1 MHTGQTIREAFAGAS
16 SFLRERGSDSPEFEA
31 ELLLRRLLG
40 LNRTQLFMKM
50 IEPFPADVAAQ
61 WSRWLERRAEGEPIQ
76 YIVGDQEFYGRV
88 YAVNPSVLIPRPE
101 TELLVEGVLQEG
113 KRLFGYEEVRVAEVG
128 TGSGCIS
135 ISLALEAPNWAVTTV
150 DLSLEAL
157 EVARRNAAFYD
168 VLERVSFVQGNLVEP
183 LILQKDQFQIFV
195 SNPPYISSNEMLALE
210 KQVRAFEPHLALHGG
225 DDGLDPYRLL
235 CRDLCSW
242 ANLRLVA
249 FEIGASQGP
258 EVERLVQSI
267 PGISKTEIRQ
277 DYAGLDRMV
286 FGWRQL

>member
-16 SFLRERGSDSPEFEA
+16 SFLRDRGSDSPEFEA

-50 IEPFPADVAAQ
+50 ADAFPADVTLE
-61 WSRWLERRAEGEPIQ
+61 WDKWLARRAEGEPIQ

-88 YAVNPSVLIPRPE
+88 YEVNSSVLIPRPE

-113 KRLFGYEEVRVAEVG
+113 KSLFGDEEVWIAEVG

-135 ISLALEAPNWAVTTV
+135 ISLVLEAPNWTVTTV
-150 DLSLEAL
+150 DLSSEAL
-157 EVARRNAAFYD
+157 GVARRNAASYD
-168 VLERVSFVQGNLVEP
+168 VLERVEFMQGNLVEP
-183 LILQKDQFQIFV
+183 LISKKDRFQIFV
-195 SNPPYISSNEMLALE
+195 SNPPYISSDEMLGLE
-210 KQVRAFEPHLALHGG
+210 KQVRSFEPHLALHGG
-225 DDGLDPYRLL
+225 SDGLDPYRLL
-235 CRDLCSW
+235 CGDLCSW
-242 ANLRLVA
+242 PNLRLVA
-249 FEIGASQGP
+249 FEIGASQGS

-267 PGISKTEIRQ
+267 PGMSKTEIRQ

-286 FGWRQL
+286 FGWRHV